1 MSTNQSRS
9 SVWSITIN
17 NPTDSDLKVDLPAG
31 WKLTGQI
38 EKGSE
43 GTTHYQGMLKTNQVR
58 FSAVKKVF
66 VRAHIEPAKNAKA
79 LEKYVHKE
87 DTRVST
93 VEDRVSNIPTL
104 FEYQVTIAK
113 RWDES
118 EWDEFKAKAIESDE
132 KLVLNLGEVALRYID
147 CLVEVDIQNG
157 VRGVEFIAINPMWRS
172 AWKRFWRSMV
182 DRETNAR
189 LAVSDRQTDEFI
201 PDHPTDSS
209 DGEND
214 E

>member
-1 MSTNQSRS
+1 MSNQVRA

-17 NPTDSDLKVDLPAG
+17 NPTDSDLKVELPAG
-31 WKLTGQI
+31 WKMTGQI
-38 EKGSE
+38 EKGDE

-58 FSAVKKVF
+58 FSAVKKVLP
-66 VRAHIEPAKNAKA
+66 RAHIEVAKNAKA

-87 DTRVST
+87 ETRVAK

-113 RWDES
+113 RWDEATW
-118 EWDEFKAKAIESDE
+118 EEFKARAIESDE

-147 CLVEVDIQNG
+147 CLVEVDIQEG

-182 DRETNAR
+182 DRETNIR
-189 LAVSDRQTDEFI
+189 LADLDRQTDI
-201 PDHPTDSS
+201 SSSS
-209 DGEND
+209 DEEN
-214 E
+214 